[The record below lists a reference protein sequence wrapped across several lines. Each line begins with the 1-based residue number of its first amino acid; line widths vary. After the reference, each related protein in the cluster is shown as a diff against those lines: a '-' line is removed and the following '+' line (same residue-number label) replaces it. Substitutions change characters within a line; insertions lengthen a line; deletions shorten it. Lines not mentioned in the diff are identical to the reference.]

1 MTKFEQIQTELT
13 AKAAKIDATYRE
25 GKQAV
30 IADRN
35 LSDEGKR
42 AHLQVIETTRTN
54 QVAALQEDA
63 VRQLQAARSA
73 NLVALRKAKMATAEK
88 ERAILGDQ
96 TYMRLLERRV
106 TAASAMDAVTLL
118 EEAAGDWERVV
129 LTSLVEMKIGG
140 ALASGQL
147 STDLVQGNAR
157 FQEIRAKD
165 NELGD
170 LDRQA
175 LQLGRDAD
183 DWVRTLDGVAYREN
197 FAARM
202 GVKPEFVPVP
212 GYGA

>member
-13 AKAAKIDATYRE
+13 AKASAIDATYRADVE
-25 GKQAV
+25 AV
-30 IADRN
+30 RSDRN
-35 LSDEGKR
+35 LSEEGKR
-42 AHLQVIETTRTN
+42 ARLGVMQTTRTN

-73 NLVALRKAKMATAEK
+73 NLVALRKAKAATAEK

-129 LTSLVEMKIGG
+129 LTALVEEKIGG
-140 ALASGQL
+140 ALASGQI

-157 FQEIRAKD
+157 FQAIRAKD

-170 LDRQA
+170 LERQA

-183 DWVRTLDGVAYREN
+183 DWVRTLDGVAYRQD
-197 FAARM
+197 FAVRM
-202 GVKPEFVPVP
+202 GVNPEFVPVP